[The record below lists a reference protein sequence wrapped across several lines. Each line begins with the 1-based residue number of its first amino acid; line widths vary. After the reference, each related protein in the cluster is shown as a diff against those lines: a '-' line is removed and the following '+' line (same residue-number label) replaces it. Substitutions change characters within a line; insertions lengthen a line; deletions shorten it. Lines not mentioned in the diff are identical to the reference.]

1 MSCKNDKQGTLE
13 FTTASCSS
21 FLSVLPCKTLR
32 DGKAFSLSVN
42 SNIRKREKKSISR
55 EVSSTVQSFSPSPS
69 KCLSYFPWHKHLDFS
84 KSWCQGFSWR
94 KSCIYRAGKEGGLP
108 QQPFSMWP
116 LCCSAAQARTL
127 QELLVPAETLQRGGD
142 RDIFSSQG
150 CSSTPDWLPRLRSSS
165 FPSPGPEVVTQGHWL
180 FNIPTM
186 GGSSQTN
193 ENWGGGS
200 AGNINKPGCSCFLN
214 AAFRFSLKAR
224 FE

>member
-1 MSCKNDKQGTLE
+1 MEFPDDTGMYHHSMSCKNDKQGTLSLLQP
-13 FTTASCSS
+13 AVALSS
-21 FLSVLPCKTLR
+21 MSFPVKPW

-108 QQPFSMWP
+108 QQLFSMWP

-165 FPSPGPEVVTQGHWL
+165 FPSPGPEVVSQGHWL
-180 FNIPTM
+180 FNSPTT
-186 GGSSQTN
+186 GWKQP
-193 ENWGGGS
+193 
-200 AGNINKPGCSCFLN
+200 NKWKLGRGLC
-214 AAFRFSLKAR
+214 REHK
-224 FE
+224 